1 MHDQNLN
8 FNIILN
14 HILQQE
20 QVFKWNPFLHRYSFQ
35 IYSQCKSTRKPS
47 STNLKLISNL
57 FPQWAHQIKP
67 TNTKKIY
74 NFFFFKWTKIKAWNF
89 NSMQA
94 SWYTNN
100 KQKSIKTQKPNCVS
114 NSSKTH
120 YIFQINNKKS
130 YQSLACQYSKLG
142 LNDHLKKDPETE
154 LEKEENH
161 THLTET
167 QKGKE

>member
-1 MHDQNLN
+1 
-8 FNIILN
+8 
-14 HILQQE
+14 
-20 QVFKWNPFLHRYSFQ
+20 
-35 IYSQCKSTRKPS
+35 
-47 STNLKLISNL
+47 
-57 FPQWAHQIKP
+57 
-67 TNTKKIY
+67 
-74 NFFFFKWTKIKAWNF
+74 
-89 NSMQA
+89 MQA

-100 KQKSIKTQKPNCVS
+100 KQKSVKTQKPNCVS